1 MNRIL
6 EVWLLGQSVGQLIQ
20 ADGRLSFSYS
30 PRWLQSP
37 SAQPLSRCLPL
48 RPESFDDKAT
58 RPFFAGLL
66 PEGDKRKLVAMA
78 LQVSPQNDYALL
90 NGIGG
95 ECAGAV
101 TLLEPGQQPT
111 GLPSEQYVRWLD
123 DGELIA
129 ILDELPRRPMLA
141 GKDGLRLSLAGA
153 QDKLPVVFVNGHIGL
168 PKQNTPSSHILKP
181 AISAVEGSVYNEGF
195 CMALAMRLKL
205 SVASTSIRRVADR
218 VYLLVERYDRLRQP
232 DGSLQRLHQEDFC
245 QALGVAPEY
254 KYQNEGGPDLTQCF
268 DLIRKATRPSAP
280 QVLRLLDYV
289 IFNALIGN
297 HDAHA
302 KNFSLIYTRRGTVLA
317 PLYDTLS
324 TAVYA
329 NLTDKMA
336 MKIGS
341 KYKFTE
347 VQKQHWEQFAQAAG
361 LSPVQVKKRILTLA
375 SLLPSE
381 AVSLRHELTT
391 QDLNHDILSEIV
403 GIIERRCQLTCKRLE
418 AKGLGGDD

>member
-37 SAQPLSRCLPL
+37 SAQPLSRSLPL
-48 RPESFDDKAT
+48 RPEPFDDKAT

-205 SVASTSIRRVADR
+205 SVARASIRRVADR

-361 LSPVQVKKRILTLA
+361 LSLVQVKKRILTLA

-403 GIIERRCQLTCKRLE
+403 GIIEKRCQLTYKRLE
-418 AKGLGGDD
+418 AKGLGGDE